1 MEWQVRTTRDPNG
14 TTAALDS
21 LCVGSRAKISPKV
34 QICPR
39 LEIFLRVKVWLGWQ
53 VRATRAQNGTTAIA
67 HLDAEGVVV
76 EVDYA
81 VTPVPF
87 CSDTVPRVPG

>member
-1 MEWQVRTTRDPNG
+1 MTLGVLTLGVHGTR
-14 TTAALDS
+14 LH
-21 LCVGSRAKISPKV
+21 SR
-34 QICPR
+34 
-39 LEIFLRVKVWLGWQ
+39 
-53 VRATRAQNGTTAIA
+53 RAV
-67 HLDAEGVVV
+67 DAEAVVV